1 MKNFF
6 LACFFTQTN
15 LLPPRIFYSRK
26 PTYLL
31 LHFYLLMIQKNSNA
45 RSVRCSYL
53 NQDEWE
59 APSFAEACG
68 LRLRERHEAS
78 KRRKF
83 HGNMGERERVEKGN
97 KQAVELSAKV
107 WRQRRSRS
115 PVRADEETSPLRYHH
130 PLPPPMVVSEPSL
143 QQLRARYEHIYCPDV
158 ATLLLRRSGPMLPWL
173 WPGIEL
179 IKADLSEIALPPFFP
194 LFVSIFQSK
203 PSCFFGQSLR
213 SFEVEQ
219 HRVLL
224 FFLSPFLLRRIFEFW
239 RRRSP
244 DWRFGSWKKLCK
256 ILL

>member
-83 HGNMGERERVEKGN
+83 HGNMGERERG
-97 KQAVELSAKV
+97 
-107 WRQRRSRS
+107 
-115 PVRADEETSPLRYHH
+115 
-130 PLPPPMVVSEPSL
+130 
-143 QQLRARYEHIYCPDV
+143 
-158 ATLLLRRSGPMLPWL
+158 
-173 WPGIEL
+173 
-179 IKADLSEIALPPFFP
+179 
-194 LFVSIFQSK
+194 
-203 PSCFFGQSLR
+203 
-213 SFEVEQ
+213 
-219 HRVLL
+219 
-224 FFLSPFLLRRIFEFW
+224 
-239 RRRSP
+239 
-244 DWRFGSWKKLCK
+244 WKKGINRQSSFPRKCEGREGRVHRCALTKRPHLFATTTPSPHRWWFPSQACSSFARATSTF
-256 ILL
+256 IAPM